1 MHIHV
6 YRKTNH
12 NFHLS
17 IYKFEIQNIFVN
29 FKFHLLNSKY
39 NPLKILI
46 YKMKSPKQNLNKCET
61 RILATRKCQ
70 NLPFL
75 AYSGPSDGILEIRE
89 F

>member
-6 YRKTNH
+6 YRKANR

-17 IYKFEIQNIFVN
+17 IFEFKIQNIFVN
-29 FKFHLLNSKY
+29 LKFYLLNSKY
-39 NPLKILI
+39 SPLKILI
-46 YKMKSPKQNLNKCET
+46 YKMKSSKQNLNKCET

>member
-1 MHIHV
+1 M
-6 YRKTNH
+6 NN

-17 IYKFEIQNIFVN
+17 IFKFDIQNIFIN
-29 FKFHLLNSKY
+29 LKFHLLNFKY
-39 NPLKILI
+39 NPLEILI

-61 RILATRKCQ
+61 RIPTTRKCQ

-75 AYSGPSDGILEIRE
+75 AYSGPSGGILEIRE

>member
-6 YRKTNH
+6 YRKVNR

-17 IYKFEIQNIFVN
+17 IFKFKIQNIFVN
-29 FKFHLLNSKY
+29 LKFYLLNSKY
-39 NPLKILI
+39 NSLKILI

>member
-6 YRKTNH
+6 YRKANQ

-17 IYKFEIQNIFVN
+17 IFEFEIRNIFVN
-29 FKFHLLNSKY
+29 LKFHLLNSKY
-39 NPLKILI
+39 SLLKILI
-46 YKMKSPKQNLNKCET
+46 YKTKFPKQNLNKCET
-61 RILATRKCQ
+61 QIPATRKCQ

>member
-17 IYKFEIQNIFVN
+17 IFKFDIQNIFIN
-29 FKFHLLNSKY
+29 YKFYFLNSKY
-39 NPLKILI
+39 NPLKIPI

-61 RILATRKCQ
+61 RILVTRKCQ

>member
-6 YRKTNH
+6 YRKANR
-12 NFHLS
+12 NFRLS
-17 IYKFEIQNIFVN
+17 IFKFKIRNIFVN
-29 FKFHLLNSKY
+29 LKFHLLNSKY
-39 NPLKILI
+39 SPLEIPI

>member
-6 YRKTNH
+6 YRKANQ

-17 IYKFEIQNIFVN
+17 IFEFKIRNIFVN
-29 FKFHLLNSKY
+29 LKYHLLNSKY

-46 YKMKSPKQNLNKCET
+46 YKTKSPKQNLNKCET
-61 RILATRKCQ
+61 RIPTTRKCQ

>member
-6 YRKTNH
+6 YRKANQ
-12 NFHLS
+12 NFRLS
-17 IYKFEIQNIFVN
+17 IFKFIIQNIFVN
-29 FKFHLLNSKY
+29 LRFHLLNSKY
-39 NPLKILI
+39 NSLEILI

-61 RILATRKCQ
+61 QILAARKCQ